1 MRARRREESSIVPRQ
16 CARASFLF
24 SARERKFGGEYT
36 TTRAGSFHHV
46 SLSRLARDSVF
57 RPFGTCETRGR
68 LARTISSRASPR
80 SSARRA
86 CVRLRAAAATTS
98 PNLAIHF
105 GRRPG
110 KTDAPRTERRLA
122 RPGERPTFA
131 RTLSKEAQAVFR
143 YENDPQPGVV
153 RELYP
158 WTAMCVRNVDVHV
171 SCSSQ
176 VDAQLAAFFIDPRAK

>member
-1 MRARRREESSIVPRQ
+1 MRVSPLWNLRDTRS
-16 CARASFLF
+16 ARAHDL
-24 SARERKFGGEYT
+24 
-36 TTRAGSFHHV
+36 
-46 SLSRLARDSVF
+46 LARV
-57 RPFGTCETRGR
+57 
-68 LARTISSRASPR
+68 SPR

-86 CVRLRAAAATTS
+86 CVRTRLRAAAATTS